1 MKETGMYRRLTFP
14 STMFTQN
21 TNDIGNILLH
31 RCSEATSIS
40 GLVLST
46 LIATYAPM
54 EEHTKCTQE
63 TVRGNLNSSFCP
75 IKTKGGTSAS
85 RVYVSQKKKEEEK
98 VKIFGS
104 IGKKESAGFRD
115 EREEL

>member
-85 RVYVSQKKKEEEK
+85 RVYVSQKKKEEK

-104 IGKKESAGFRD
+104 IGKNESAGFRD